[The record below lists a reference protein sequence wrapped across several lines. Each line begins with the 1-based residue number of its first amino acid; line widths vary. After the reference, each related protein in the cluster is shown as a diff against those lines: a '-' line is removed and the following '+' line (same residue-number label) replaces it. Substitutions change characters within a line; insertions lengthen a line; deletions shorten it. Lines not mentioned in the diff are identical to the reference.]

1 MESPASTLPIFQGDK
16 QVQDLHAHPGSVVVG
31 ARGIRRRVV
40 VCERVR
46 SRPPRPLGATFLLR
60 FLLGIPSLPAQSGQ
74 PVPLIPAPGTLRNC
88 HLYQARI
95 KAGV

>member
-1 MESPASTLPIFQGDK
+1 MPLGARRGGPCLEAIKMKRLRVLGHAKIF
-16 QVQDLHAHPGSVVVG
+16 G

-40 VCERVR
+40 VCGRVR

-60 FLLGIPSLPAQSGQ
+60 FLLGIPSLPAQGGQ
-74 PVPLIPAPGTLRNC
+74 PVSLIPAPGTLRNC

-95 KAGV
+95 KAGM